1 MTPDSNR
8 LKKLESLAE
17 KLGQAWLEN
26 SLIEEPNYSEI
37 PQSRE
42 EAYFVQDQM
51 SQFIGKDILALVA
64 PTFQPEIS
72 LPINCDI

>member
-51 SQFIGKDILALVA
+51 YL
-64 PTFQPEIS
+64 E
-72 LPINCDI
+72 